1 MNKSFTRSQF
11 EKELLDNILPYWT
24 KTAPDVENGG
34 FFGAV
39 YNDGQ
44 IDNDISRTAVTCA
57 RILWTFSR
65 AYILY
70 QKEAYLQIAQRAYD
84 YLNSAF
90 WDKEYQGL
98 YWSVDRQGNP
108 VSDRK
113 QYYAQAFG
121 IYGYSEFFKAAHNP
135 TSLERAITIYYLI
148 EKHARDLQFGGYIEG
163 STHDFSP
170 LADMRLSPK
179 DMNCSKSMNTLLH
192 LIEAY
197 TNLLSTWRDDTLH
210 SSLQTLLFDF
220 IEHIIDPQ
228 SGHFKLFLDK
238 KWQSLSDRISCGHEI
253 EGSWLLDEAA
263 GVLGDAATQTKIR
276 SITLKLA
283 ETVFSTGIDAD
294 GSIIQ
299 EGTIDKISQND
310 KEWWPQAEAVIG
322 FYNAYQL
329 SHKPELMQASQIC
342 WDFIQ
347 KKLID
352 KEHGGWFKRLTANG
366 AVDQTS
372 PKIGPWESAY
382 HESRMCFEMIER
394 LSE

>member
-1 MNKSFTRSQF
+1 MNNHFVRSQF
-11 EKELLDNILPYWT
+11 ESELTDNILPYWL
-24 KTAPDVENGG
+24 KTAPDHENGG

-39 YNDGQ
+39 YNDGR
-44 IDNDISRTAVTCA
+44 IDNNVPRTAVTCA
-57 RILWTFSR
+57 RILWTFSH
-65 AYILY
+65 ASIQY
-70 QKEAYLQIAQRAYD
+70 QKEEYLQIAQRAFD

-98 YWSVDRQGNP
+98 FWSVDRQGNP

-121 IYGYSEFFKAAHNP
+121 IYGYSEFFQATQDQA
-135 TSLERAITIYYLI
+135 SLERAIQLYHLV
-148 EKHARDLQFGGYIEG
+148 EKHARDPQYGGYIEG
-163 STHDFSP
+163 SARDFTP

-179 DMNCSKSMNTLLH
+179 DMNCKKSMNTLLH

-197 TNLLSTWRDDTLH
+197 TGLFSIWNAGTLR
-210 SSLQTLLFDF
+210 SDLQTLLSDF
-220 IEHIIDPQ
+220 IQQVIDPQ
-228 SGHFKLFLDK
+228 SGHFKLFLDDE
-238 KWQSLSDRISCGHEI
+238 WQSLSDRVSCGHEI
-253 EGSWLLDEAA
+253 EGSWLIEEAVC
-263 GVLGDAATQTKIR
+263 VLGNTTLKEKIQP
-276 SITLKLA
+276 ITLKLA
-283 ETVFSTGIDAD
+283 ETVFASGIDSD

-299 EGTIDKISQND
+299 EGISGKISHAG

-329 SHKPELMQASQIC
+329 SNECKYLRTSQTC
-342 WDFIQ
+342 WKFIQ
-347 KKLID
+347 NKLID
-352 KEHGGWFKRLTANG
+352 QEQGGWFKRLTADG

-382 HESRMCFEMIER
+382 HESRMCFEMIKR

>member
-11 EKELLDNILPYWT
+11 EKELLDNILPYWI
-24 KTAPDVENGG
+24 KTAPDTENGG

-44 IDNDISRTAVTCA
+44 IDNDIPRTAVTCA

-65 AYILY
+65 AYIQY
-70 QKEAYLQIAQRAYD
+70 QKEAYLQIAQRAYE

-98 YWSVDRQGNP
+98 YWSVDRHGIP

-135 TSLERAITIYYLI
+135 TSLEHAITIYHLI

-163 STHDFSP
+163 SARDFSP

-220 IEHIIDPQ
+220 IEHIIDLR
-228 SGHFKLFLDK
+228 SGHFKLFLDE

-263 GVLGDAATQTKIR
+263 GVLGDAAVQAKIQ
-276 SITLKLA
+276 SITLELA

-329 SHKPELMQASQIC
+329 SYKPKLMQTSQTC